1 MDENKKII
9 QVLVAICFLFFII
22 VGYLTYI
29 QLFRSRDLM
38 ANVYNRRQYKI
49 EENTARATYM
59 TGTESCLLTVKQTVR
74 CRREF
79 TPMGHSTAR

>member
-49 EENTARATYM
+49 EENTARGNIYDRN
-59 TGTESCLLTVKQTVR
+59 GVLLAYSEANGEVQER
-74 CRREF
+74 IY
-79 TPMGHSTAR
+79 PMGHSTAR